1 MNETKV
7 RRSFLKAACFT
18 LALAPGILLGQSVE
32 TMGDPVIRSVRVK
45 SQGDSVSE
53 QYVLGY
59 VSLRAGQL
67 FNKDAAAN
75 TVRALYSTGKFDQV
89 SVVPELDVAKG
100 QIDLVVMV
108 EPRPTIAKFE
118 YIGGDGMFDK
128 ESDDR
133 YADGLRIGEPLDK
146 AALRRVEVK
155 LQKEIRKKRPFT
167 TVDAQTYKVPGGVCV
182 SYVIRESADLRVDN
196 ITIEG
201 AKQLSQSEVIE
212 GAELKASNWR
222 WWKFSWLLSNGR
234 LDPEDYKKDVT
245 AIIDFY
251 RSRGFLDVKVEEKD
265 PEKACVIKNL
275 EKSKDGQTAKGWI
288 DIIYK
293 VTEGRRYTVGEVSI
307 SGNKLAA
314 TSPAFTTDSLQR
326 IIGEPSLRRGAYKSE
341 VDHLIKGEAF
351 SDVALN
357 TAAEKIK
364 EYYGQMGYLNA
375 NVDAQRKP
383 NLNTGVIDV
392 SFVVTEGMRFT
403 VRAIDIQGNTKT
415 RSKVIARE
423 LALSPGEV
431 FDLARARVSEA
442 RLKNTQFFEEVRI
455 TPVPTS
461 VPGQS
466 DMRVLVK
473 EGPTGSVSFGAG
485 YSTVEQLVGFIEYS
499 EGNFDYSNPEGWYR
513 GAGQKFRLRLSL
525 GSVSSTLEHSF
536 EEPSLWDRDLAVG
549 YKIERRYAGYAS
561 SNYSVLNE
569 ALGVYARRRLWGVV
583 EGRVA
588 YDLRRTSVGSVL
600 ATAPLD
606 VLAEEGHPK
615 ITSSVTLSLV
625 KDTRDEYNFP
635 TKGVRIS
642 LSEEIA
648 GLGGDLKY
656 LRSEL
661 RTGKWFLISPTSEQ
675 TLGILARVGLLT
687 GTGSTL
693 PFYERFY
700 LGGAYDMRGF
710 NYNDVGAINTWDLNS
725 TGGGNQPMG
734 GLSYGYF
741 SAEYTIKVADNLR
754 LATFYDYGFVDREE
768 TKFNLSGANSDWGV
782 GMRILLGGSIMR
794 LDFGIP
800 LKTTKNP
807 ANGQEVNGGG
817 AKFNFSFGTVF

>member
-1 MNETKV
+1 MNEPKV
-7 RRSFLKAACFT
+7 RRSFLKAACFA

-32 TMGDPVIRSVRVK
+32 TMNDPLIRSVRVK
-45 SQGDSVSE
+45 SQGDAVSE
-53 QYVLGY
+53 QYILGY
-59 VSLRAGQL
+59 VSLHAGQP

-89 SVVPELDVAKG
+89 SVVPELDITKG
-100 QIDLVVMV
+100 QVDLVVVV
-108 EPRPTIAKFE
+108 EPRPMIAKFE
-118 YIGGDGMFDK
+118 YIGGDGLFDK
-128 ESDDR
+128 ASDDR
-133 YADGLRIGEPLDK
+133 YADGLRVGEPLDK
-146 AALRRVEVK
+146 AALRRAEVK

-167 TVDAQTYKVPGGVCV
+167 TVDAQIYKVPGGVCV

-201 AKQLSQSEVIE
+201 AQQLSQSEVID

-222 WWKFSWLLSNGR
+222 WWKFSWLLSSGR
-234 LDPEDYKKDVT
+234 LDPEDYKRDVT
-245 AIIDFY
+245 AITEFY

-265 PEKACVIKNL
+265 PEKACVIKDL
-275 EKSKDGQTAKGWI
+275 EKPKDGLSGKGWI
-288 DIIYK
+288 DVIYK
-293 VTEGRRYTVGEVSI
+293 VNEGRRYTVGDVAI
-307 SGNKLAA
+307 SGNKLAE
-314 TSPAFTTDSLQR
+314 TNKAFTTESLQK
-326 IIGEPSLRRGAYKSE
+326 IIVEPSLRRGAYKAE
-341 VDHLIKGEAF
+341 VDHFIKGEPF
-351 SDVALN
+351 SDAALS

-375 NVDAQRKP
+375 YVDVQRKP
-383 NLNTGVIDV
+383 NLTTGVIDV
-392 SFVVTEGMRFT
+392 AFAVTEGMRFT

-455 TPVPTS
+455 MPIPTS

-485 YSTVEQLVGFIEYS
+485 YSTVEQLVGFVEYS

-525 GSVSSTLEHSF
+525 GSVSSTIEHSF

-549 YKIERRYAGYAS
+549 YKIERRYSGYAS

-569 ALGVYARRRLWGVV
+569 DIGVYARRRLWGVV
-583 EGRVA
+583 EGRID
-588 YDLRRTSVGSVL
+588 YDLRRTSVGNVL
-600 ATAPLD
+600 PTAPTD
-606 VLAEEGHPK
+606 VHTEEGHPK
-615 ITSSVTLSLV
+615 ITSAITLSLV

-661 RTGKWFLISPTSEQ
+661 RTGKWFLLSPTSEQ

-687 GTGSTL
+687 GSGGSL

-700 LGGAYDMRGF
+700 LGGAYDMRGY
-710 NYNDVGAINTWDLNS
+710 NYNEVGAANTWDLNT

-754 LATFYDYGFVDREE
+754 LATFYDYGFVDREA

-782 GMRILLGGSIMR
+782 GMRILLGGAIMR

-807 ANGQEVNGGG
+807 STGQDLNAGG